1 MSEKHHRSISFHLA
15 QEGNSPLRVSA
26 EILKKMAAMREITG
40 DDLLYNKSLGKWTK
54 ARHVKGLRT
63 LFSQLEKTSSSQ
75 PLNTEERSKTQSTD
89 SNIPKDNTK
98 TLDKNSTDPSLT
110 HAPVKKI
117 ITIPSQIP
125 SVQSK
130 GPTTKLIFQ
139 ANLPPYVMIL
149 AFAIVTLLAI
159 IGGIFWFRIANQ
171 ETIITGIVSYN
182 RMPIMDGEI
191 VFDSNGIDSS
201 EIKSEIINGSYHVT
215 CKGRNASGAKI
226 VRILGYRKPK
236 TKQVAANQNKGKTST
251 DLVNYIA
258 KEHNSLSATSVII
271 ASGITNTFDFHLTG
285 K

>member
-1 MSEKHHRSISFHLA
+1 MSKKHYRSISFHLA
-15 QEGNSPLRVSA
+15 QEGKPPLRGTA

-40 DDLLYNKSLGKWTK
+40 DDLLYSKSLGKWTK

-63 LFSQLEKTSSSQ
+63 FFSQLEKTANEQ
-75 PLNTEERSKTQSTD
+75 PLNAEERPATQSTD
-89 SNIPKDNTK
+89 SNIPKSNTK
-98 TLDKNSTDPSLT
+98 KLDKNSNDPSLL
-110 HAPVKKI
+110 HVPVKKI
-117 ITIPSQIP
+117 IAILSQIP

-130 GPTTKLIFQ
+130 GPTTKSIFQ
-139 ANLPPYVMIL
+139 ANSPPYVMIL

-191 VFDSNGIDSS
+191 VFDADGIDSS

-226 VRILGYRKPK
+226 VRIFGYRKPK
-236 TKQVAANQNKGKTST
+236 TKQVAANQNKEKTST

-258 KEHNSLSATSVII
+258 KEHNFSSATSVII
-271 ASGITNTFDFHLTG
+271 EPGITNTFDFHLTG